1 MIIESIKSEYLRYKS
16 LAEGAFDQTTD
27 EGLNKFPGKDNNS
40 ISVIVNHISGNLKSR
55 FTDFLTTDGEKSWRN
70 RDTEFEEITFT
81 RNELIKKWNDGWNVL
96 LTTLDELSDN
106 DLDKVVTIRNKKLS
120 VAEALHRSLAHLS
133 YHVGQIVF
141 IARMI
146 AGENWKSLSIPRG
159 GSEQYN
165 QNPDK
170 EKGRPKN

>member
-16 LAEGAFDQTTD
+16 LAEGAFEQTTD
-27 EGLNKFPGKDNNS
+27 EGLNKFPGEDNNS

-55 FTDFLTTDGEKSWRN
+55 FTDFLTSDGEKTWRN
-70 RDTEFEEITFT
+70 RDTEFEEIKLS
-81 RNELIKKWNDGWNVL
+81 RSELIKKWNGGWNVL
-96 LTTLDELSDN
+96 LTTLDELTDDDFN
-106 DLDKVVTIRNKKLS
+106 KIVTIRGNQLL
-120 VAEALHRSLAHLS
+120 VLEALERSLAHLS

-146 AGENWKSLSIPRG
+146 TGKSWKSLSIPRG
-159 GSEQYN
+159 GSEKYN

-170 EKGRPKN
+170 EKRS